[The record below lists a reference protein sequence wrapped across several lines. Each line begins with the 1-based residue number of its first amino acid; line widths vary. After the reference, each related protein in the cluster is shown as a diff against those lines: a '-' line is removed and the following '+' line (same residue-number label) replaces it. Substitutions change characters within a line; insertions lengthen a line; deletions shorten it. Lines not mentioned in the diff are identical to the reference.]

1 MIGIYAR
8 NGLRGINR
16 LFDEELS
23 KNTIMVCE
31 EQDHLKAKASTVETV
46 VESLSDQ
53 EEALTMTD
61 AIDAIRKKYKK
72 KSRYGL
78 IVLAAAPTLLLIVMS
93 IYMNFVDVD
102 INTKLIWMFAWMLS
116 IIIIA
121 TYVIVNEYK
130 YNQFKKQ
137 ELNSLMKAS
146 DLKAGNANA

>member
-78 IVLAAAPTLLLIVMS
+78 IVLATAPTLLLIIMS
-93 IYMNFVDVD
+93 IYMCFVDVD